1 MGQNVL
7 FATGILHWR
16 KKDILTAGEKIDLR
30 QWVNVSKNRSSLANF
45 PRGKFLNYLIKKN

>member
-1 MGQNVL
+1 ML

-45 PRGKFLNYLIKKN
+45 PRGKFLNYLIKKT